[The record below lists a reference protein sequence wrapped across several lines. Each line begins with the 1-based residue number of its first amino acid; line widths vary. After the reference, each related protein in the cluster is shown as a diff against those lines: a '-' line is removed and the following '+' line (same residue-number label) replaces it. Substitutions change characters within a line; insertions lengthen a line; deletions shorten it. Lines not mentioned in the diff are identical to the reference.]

1 MNYLNVFE
9 HYRHDATSIPL
20 ENNLTRVF
28 ARILNDNYY
37 VANSFFNLVN
47 EKLEGKGFNISNTIN
62 CESRIS
68 VDIQKKISDIEKD
81 MVGYLSDE
89 ERKEYIIGIAL
100 TATNID
106 WKESSDVNGLQGQI
120 TDIVISYNDNVYIVE
135 VKKTEENCRK
145 QLQEYMNG
153 LRADKDRWVSITWD
167 DVIKIL
173 ERAEKYGYGDLIINE
188 YLEYIKNHFPSL
200 FDCRSLKYIMNEVDA
215 EQSKSLYEKRIGLAF
230 KNIERIDENEY
241 FNEFK
246 DGCVYLK
253 NNIFQQ
259 RVEWS
264 IDNDKLKFCTW
275 LADTKSQMWNFK
287 EYYASKQFIKLNDKQ
302 DAKMYI
308 KFSNCGNWNHSLY
321 LNTDFDGDLNKYD
334 QLYEIAGRKK
344 GLSLK
349 ESIDKIINLTNSQAE
364 IDEKIEK
371 YIDSDVVKDIS
382 VGIVLIDKIEI
393 SELLQYEPDG
403 FNKNMAAADDKVAKY
418 IYDYIINNLIFQ
430 KDK

>member
-9 HYRHDATSIPL
+9 HYRHDAASIPL

-28 ARILNDNYY
+28 ARILRDNFY
-37 VANSFFNLVN
+37 VANCFLNLVN
-47 EKLEGKGFNISNTIN
+47 EKLKNYKTGISEIDTS
-62 CESRIS
+62 ESRIS
-68 VDIQKKISDIEKD
+68 VDIQKKISNIETDIVAD
-81 MVGYLSDE
+81 LNDE
-89 ERKEYIIGIAL
+89 ERKKCITGIAL
-100 TATNID
+100 TAANID
-106 WKESSDVNGLQGQI
+106 WNESSDVNSSQRQI
-120 TDIVISYNDNVYIVE
+120 PDIVISYNDNVYIVE
-135 VKKTEENCRK
+135 AKKTEENCRK

-200 FDCRSLKYIMNEVDA
+200 FDCRSLKYIMDEVDP

-230 KNIERIDENEY
+230 KNIERFDENIY

-302 DAKMYI
+302 DSKMYI

-334 QLYEIAGRKK
+334 QLYEKAGRKK

-349 ESIDKIINLTNSQAE
+349 ESIDEIINLTNSQAE

-393 SELLQYEPDG
+393 SELLQYEPDV
-403 FNKNMAAADDKVAKY
+403 FNKNMAAADDNVAKY